1 MGPIAMSGKT
11 MNRFSHLHPS
21 DMHGLGL
28 LAVDGVLGTTELVEQ
43 VHRAIAGL
51 APPLGRMP
59 EGSTRGITGLVYR
72 SIHGITRVVGASSDL
87 ALSRIVPRLSQRVS
101 TPERERLLAVI
112 NGVLGDHLAERGNP
126 LAIEMRLRRDGRNFS
141 LEDAASAR
149 PGRRLLVA
157 LHGLCMNDLQWQ
169 RGEGN
174 SALPERLA
182 QAHGYT
188 PLYLH
193 YNTGRPI
200 ADNGRDLALLLED
213 LVTQWPEP
221 VDELVLLGHSMGG
234 LVAVSACHQAAM
246 AGHAWPG
253 ALRKIVTMGSPH
265 HGAPLERLGH
275 GVDRLLEISPYSAP
289 FTRLGAIRSAGI
301 TDLRYGNVTGIV
313 RDPDDMPGMA
323 VLPDHVECHVV
334 AATTDSRADSLKSR
348 YLGDGLVPV
357 DSALGR
363 HADPSRCVPVHRDH
377 QLVVCNT
384 RHIGLLAHRSVH
396 RTLHDWL
403 R

>member
-1 MGPIAMSGKT
+1 MS
-11 MNRFSHLHPS
+11 RFSHLHPS
-21 DMHGLGL
+21 DVHGLSL
-28 LAVDGVLGTTELVEQ
+28 LAVDGVIGTTELVEQ
-43 VHRAIAGL
+43 VHRAIAGF
-51 APPLGRMP
+51 APPVGRMP
-59 EGSTRGITGLVYR
+59 EGTTRGITGLVYR
-72 SIHGITRVVGASSDL
+72 SIHGVTRLVGTASDVT
-87 ALSRIVPRLSQRVS
+87 LSRIVPRLPGRAS

-112 NGVLGDHLAERGNP
+112 NGVVGDHLARRSNP
-126 LAIEMRLRRDGRNFS
+126 LAIDMRLRRDGRAFN
-141 LEDAASAR
+141 LDDAASVR
-149 PGRRLLVA
+149 PGRRLLIA
-157 LHGLCMNDLQWQ
+157 LHGLCMNDLQWR
-169 RGEGN
+169 RGEDGA
-174 SALPERLA
+174 ALPDRLA
-182 QAHGYT
+182 EALGYT

-200 ADNGRDLALLLED
+200 ADNGRGFAVLLED
-213 LVTQWPEP
+213 LVAQWPEP

-234 LVAVSACHQAAM
+234 LVALSACHH
-246 AGHAWPG
+246 AGMEAHVWPG

-301 TDLRYGNVTGIV
+301 TDLRYGNVTGSL
-313 RDPDDMPGMA
+313 RGPDEAPGLA
-323 VLPDHVECHVV
+323 ELPDHVECHAI
-334 AATTDSRADSLKSR
+334 AATTDSRADSLSSR

-363 HADPSRCVPVHRDH
+363 HVDPSRCLPVHRDH

-396 RTLHDWL
+396 STLHDWL